1 MTGLMTEKITQVF
14 AVFYILL
21 NLLKIRHFAIYEYD
35 NMTQLN
41 TTMSPAW
48 FGVFFISCNFFRF
61 LKIDITGMTRL
72 MTLLFLF
79 GPSYFLKG
87 NILKSL
93 SYLRIKER

>member
-1 MTGLMTEKITQVF
+1 MTKKVTQVV

-35 NMTQLN
+35 NMTKLN
-41 TTMSPAW
+41 TNHVTSL

-79 GPSYFLKG
+79 GPTYFLKG
-87 NILKSL
+87 NISKSL
-93 SYLRIKER
+93 SYLRIKDR